1 MIIKEIGLSE
11 KGLKDN
17 DYKDMLQ
24 IYINDKRQFNFHEGE
39 PEDATLGRDFNDVYN
54 IVFAMRKAHEAGVA
68 GESFEFEEI
77 LLDEL

>member
-54 IVFAMRKAHEAGVA
+54 IVFAMKKAYEAGVA
-68 GESFEFEEI
+68 GESFEIEEI
-77 LLDEL
+77 KVDE